1 MRFMILIKSDEKTE
15 QGAVPDERLINEM
28 GMFNAR
34 MEKAGVLR
42 GGEGLTPSREGA
54 RLTITEEKRTVTDG
68 PFAEAKELVAGFW
81 IIEVG
86 SLAEAVEWARQVPDP
101 HQLPD
106 SVICYLDSTV
116 ALPLVTAYALSRHA
130 PRPPRRLMDRLE
142 SLTQQLQQEYSAKG
156 RKS

>member
-1 MRFMILIKSDEKTE
+1 MRFMVLIKSDEKTE
-15 QGAVPDERLINEM
+15 AGAVPDERLINEM

-34 MEKAGVLR
+34 MEKAGILR

-54 RLTITEEKRTVTDG
+54 RVTITEEKRTVTDG

-101 HQLPD
+101 NPGETTELEVRRVVEADDFGDAFTPEARAAEERMRERLAK
-106 SVICYLDSTV
+106 LD
-116 ALPLVTAYALSRHA
+116 
-130 PRPPRRLMDRLE
+130 
-142 SLTQQLQQEYSAKG
+142 
-156 RKS
+156 

>member
-34 MEKAGVLR
+34 MEKAGILR

-54 RLTITEEKRTVTDG
+54 RVTITEEKRTVTDG

-81 IIEVG
+81 IIDVG
-86 SLAEAVEWARQVPDP
+86 SLAEAVEWARQVPNPNPGERTELEVRRVVEADDFGDAFTP
-101 HQLPD
+101 EARAAEERMRER
-106 SVICYLDSTV
+106 IAKLD
-116 ALPLVTAYALSRHA
+116 
-130 PRPPRRLMDRLE
+130 
-142 SLTQQLQQEYSAKG
+142 
-156 RKS
+156 